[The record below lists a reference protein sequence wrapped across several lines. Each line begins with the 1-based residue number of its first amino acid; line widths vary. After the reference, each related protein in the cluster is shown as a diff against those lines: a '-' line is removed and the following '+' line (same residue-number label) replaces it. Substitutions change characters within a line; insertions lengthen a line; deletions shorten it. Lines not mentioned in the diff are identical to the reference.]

1 MDIIEFVIQYNGIL
15 LNFRFNYSLIT
26 LIYVM
31 RCYLIMYSYH
41 SHTYIN
47 IYMCVY
53 DDQCLYSIYVVP
65 CK

>member
-15 LNFRFNYSLIT
+15 LNFRFNYSIIT

-47 IYMCVY
+47 IYMCVCMMTNVY
-53 DDQCLYSIYVVP
+53 IAYM
-65 CK
+65 